1 MRYTFYNLYYIFYI
15 YVIYICTHILLTLSL
30 TSFFVSSLLLS
41 LLSCFF
47 LSLTSF
53 NIFPEAG
60 ISQCYMLG
68 ITQEPNSPPPWDVI
82 SSDRRN
88 RNEVGTPVTADL
100 LVVAEKN
107 TWGGARSSRG
117 KNASDQA
124 LLWWS
129 GKASLKKWLLHQGES
144 KDPCEPCL
152 WQEGVFTTGV
162 IRAEA
167 LGRTFPGCQLKMSI
181 PLPSLTAIYSAFIFE
196 ALPGSASWY
205 SQMRSQ
211 GWPHYHFLDLSYWIP
226 SKSNFSPV
234 LSPSDKTI
242 LRKAETN
249 DMHPI
254 YSAIIVYNYIKDA
267 MCQRRSWRDI
277 ILAGRPA
284 QASTFNTVLGVLRT
298 DPRVWCLYRWAKPS
312 VLTSHNSE

>member
-1 MRYTFYNLYYIFYI
+1 MH
-15 YVIYICTHILLTLSL
+15 THSL
-30 TSFFVSSLLLS
+30 NPFTHFFLCFLPPLPLS

-47 LSLTSF
+47 LSLTFF

-107 TWGGARSSRG
+107 TWGGAGSGRG

-167 LGRTFPGCQLKMSI
+167 WPWAAPSRDASWRCPFLF
-181 PLPSLTAIYSAFIFE
+181 LPSLQFI
-196 ALPGSASWY
+196 LPSS
-205 SQMRSQ
+205 SK
-211 GWPHYHFLDLSYWIP
+211 LS
-226 SKSNFSPV
+226 
-234 LSPSDKTI
+234 
-242 LRKAETN
+242 
-249 DMHPI
+249 
-254 YSAIIVYNYIKDA
+254 
-267 MCQRRSWRDI
+267 
-277 ILAGRPA
+277 LAQHHVTHRC
-284 QASTFNTVLGVLRT
+284 
-298 DPRVWCLYRWAKPS
+298 DPRDDPTIIS
-312 VLTSHNSE
+312 